1 MDNASDIKEESND
14 LQLLLLKIR
23 SKYPSL
29 TDAAQRV
36 ADYLLTNY
44 NEALYLNI
52 SELAR
57 EIGVS
62 ESTITKF
69 IKTIGYNGFHELK
82 ISLAR
87 TSGLSQNDNVL
98 YGEISLDDNIETICA
113 NVFYNNIEA
122 LNNSLRI
129 LDYGNINRV
138 ADLILKARRIDFY
151 GMGSSTIATL
161 NAKMRF
167 YRLGLMLFTYN
178 DPHEQIISASLLKKN
193 DFAVG
198 ITNSG
203 RSADVVKALKIAKQ
217 SGASTACITN
227 YDDTPITKYADIK
240 LFTATKDSEALRE
253 SINSRIAEISLLDAI
268 YVVVA
273 SKMKKQ
279 AIGMLHKTA
288 QTLKNQNDIKAS
300 SL

>member
-1 MDNASDIKEESND
+1 MDNTPDIKEESND

-29 TDAAQRV
+29 TDAAKRV
-36 ADYLLTNY
+36 ADYLLTSY

-69 IKTIGYNGFHELK
+69 IKTIGYNGFQELK
-82 ISLAR
+82 ICLAR
-87 TSGLSQNDNVL
+87 TSGATQSDNVI
-98 YGEISLDDNIETICA
+98 YGEISLDDNIETICT

-129 LDYGNINRV
+129 LDYENINRV
-138 ADLILKARRIDFY
+138 ADLILKARKIDFY

-167 YRLGLMLFTYN
+167 YRLGILCFTYN
-178 DPHEQIISASLLKKN
+178 DAHEQIVSASLLKEG
-193 DFAVG
+193 DIAVG
-198 ITNSG
+198 VSNSG
-203 RSADVVKALKIAKQ
+203 KTADVVRALKIAKQ
-217 SGASTACITN
+217 AGASTICITN
-227 YDDTPITKYADIK
+227 YDDTPITRYADIK
-240 LFTATKDSEALRE
+240 LFTATKDSEELRE
-253 SINSRIAEISLLDAI
+253 SINSRIAEISLIDAI
-268 YVVVA
+268 YVVAA

-279 AIGMLHKTA
+279 AIKMLHKTA
-288 QTLKNQNDIKAS
+288 QVLKNQNDLKSS